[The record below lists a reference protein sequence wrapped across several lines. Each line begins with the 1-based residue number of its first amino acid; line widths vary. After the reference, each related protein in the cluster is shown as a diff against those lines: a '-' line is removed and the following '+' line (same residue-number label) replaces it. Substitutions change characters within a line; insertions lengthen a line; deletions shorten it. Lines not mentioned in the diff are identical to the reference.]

1 MKHWTIK
8 LAAVTVIGFLA
19 IVFTSINIWAAEEA
33 KPSASADVGV
43 FSQYI
48 WRGYEFSK
56 DSVVIQPSITVGYKD
71 VSLNLW
77 GNLDTDVYTDPD
89 GQSQF
94 NETDMT
100 LSYGKTFGMVNA
112 GVGYIYYGLDGITD
126 SQEVYLSLSLD
137 TLLSPTL
144 TVYREIAHLPSW
156 YISLGIS
163 HSIELGKK
171 ITLDLSG
178 SAGYYY
184 SDSDDD
190 LVEFDDNLKPTTKKY
205 QSFHNGLVSV
215 GLTIPVATYF
225 TIKPMIAY
233 SFPLSNEAENQIKG
247 TNKVNGFSED
257 SDFIYGGV
265 TASLSF

>member
-8 LAAVTVIGFLA
+8 LTAVTVIGFLA
-19 IVFTSINIWAAEEA
+19 LIFSSVNLLAEEEA
-33 KPSASADVGV
+33 KPSASAAVGV

-48 WRGYEFSK
+48 WRGYELSK

-77 GNLDTDVYTDPD
+77 GNLDTDVYSDPR

-100 LSYGKTFGMVNA
+100 LSYGKSFGMVNL
-112 GVGYIYYGLDGITD
+112 GVGYIYYGLDGIDD
-126 SQEVYLSLSLD
+126 SQEIYLSAGLD

-163 HSIELGKK
+163 HSIELMRK
-171 ITLDLSG
+171 ITLDLAG
-178 SAGYYY
+178 SVGYYY
-184 SDSDDD
+184 SDDDD
-190 LVEFDDNLKPTTKKY
+190 FVEVDDTLTPTTDKY
-205 QSFHNGLVSV
+205 NAFHNGLISV
-215 GLTIPVATYF
+215 GLTIPVGKYF
-225 TIKPMIAY
+225 SVVPMIAY
-233 SFPLSNEAENQIKG
+233 SFPLTNEADNLIKSSSLSD
-247 TNKVNGFSED
+247 K
-257 SDFIYGGV
+257 SDFVFGGV

>member
-48 WRGYEFSK
+48 WRGYELSK

-77 GNLDTDVYTDPD
+77 GNLDTDVYSDPN

-100 LSYGKTFGMVNA
+100 LSYGKTFGMVNV
-112 GVGYIYYGLDGITD
+112 GVGYIYYGLDGVDD
-126 SQEVYLSLSLD
+126 SQEVYLSLGLD

-171 ITLDLSG
+171 ITLDLAG
-178 SAGYYY
+178 SVGYYY
-184 SDSDDD
+184 SDDDD
-190 LVEFDDNLKPTTKKY
+190 FVEVDDNLNPTTKKY

-225 TIKPMIAY
+225 TISPMIAY
-233 SFPLSNEAENQIKG
+233 SFPLSNEADNLIKSMSY
-247 TNKVNGFSED
+247 NGND

-265 TASLSF
+265 TASIAF

>member
-8 LAAVTVIGFLA
+8 LTAVTVIGFLA
-19 IVFTSINIWAAEEA
+19 LIFSSVNLWAEEEA
-33 KPSASADVGV
+33 KPGASADVGV

-48 WRGYEFSK
+48 WRGYELSK

-77 GNLDTDVYTDPD
+77 GNLDTDVYSDPN

-100 LSYGKTFGMVNA
+100 LSYGKSFGMVNA
-112 GVGYIYYGLDGITD
+112 GIGYIYYGLDAVDD
-126 SQEVYLSLSLD
+126 SQEIYLSLGLD

-163 HSIELGKK
+163 HSIELMKK
-171 ITLDLSG
+171 ITLDLAG
-178 SAGYYY
+178 SVGYYY
-184 SDSDDD
+184 SDDDSF
-190 LVEFDDNLKPTTKKY
+190 VEVDDNLNSTTNKY
-205 QSFHNGLVSV
+205 KSFHNGLVSV
-215 GLTIPVATYF
+215 GLTIPVAKYF

-233 SFPLSNEAENQIKG
+233 SFPLSNEADNLIKS
-247 TNKVNGFSED
+247 TSFSND

-265 TASLSF
+265 TASISF

>member
-1 MKHWTIK
+1 MKHRTIK
-8 LAAVTVIGFLA
+8 LTAVAVIGFLA
-19 IVFTSINIWAAEEA
+19 LTFTSINLWADEEA

-48 WRGYEFSK
+48 WRGYELSK
-56 DSVVIQPSITVGYKD
+56 DSVVIQPSMTVGYKD

-77 GNLDTDVYTDPD
+77 GNLDTDVYSDPS

-100 LSYGKTFGMVNA
+100 LSYGKSFGMVNV
-112 GVGYIYYGLDGITD
+112 GVGYIYYGLDGVDD
-126 SQEVYLSLSLD
+126 SQEIYLSCGLD

-163 HSIELGKK
+163 HSIELMKK
-171 ITLDLSG
+171 ITLDLAG
-178 SAGYYY
+178 SVGYYY
-184 SDSDDD
+184 SDDSDF
-190 LVEFDDNLKPTTKKY
+190 VEVDDNLNPTTEKY
-205 QSFHNGLVSV
+205 RDFHNGLVSV
-215 GLTIPVATYF
+215 GLTIPVAEYF

-233 SFPLSNEAENQIKG
+233 SFPLTNEADNLI
-247 TNKVNGFSED
+247 TSTSFSNK
-257 SDFIYGGV
+257 SDFVYGGV
-265 TASLSF
+265 TASISF